1 MKRKLA
7 ILLIVIMLVSALST
21 LLVACQN
28 SNDGLRLYLYSPDN
42 NKMKAVYNDM
52 LQEFTNE
59 TGIKVNAVYVAKDN
73 YNTKLQNSF
82 SSGDKSP
89 DVFYLD
95 QPVLSDI
102 ANLCLDLSEGFFAEE
117 GEEGI
122 HLSDFYQCALDTVYY
137 KGKVLAVP
145 FSLTTSIILY
155 NKDLVTSVPKDWEE
169 WINTDV
175 ADGKA
180 LFGGLGSAG
189 YLSWYFQAFLKSAG
203 GDLVKDGQVT
213 FNDEHGVAAAQ
224 MIANLYAKSPQSVR
238 DSANAFTNGNV
249 YYRLA
254 HNSDIYNAW
263 ASNPTFC
270 ESSVGA
276 TLFIPQKESQTSYSN
291 IGGENIA
298 IAKNSSNIEGAKKL
312 VKFLLREE
320 NVDKAI
326 ANNFSANKNY
336 AKVRTSDPVTGAQ
349 YSQKLQE
356 TMAVVLEQLNYATA
370 RPVVKGLIEVN
381 DNYLAQALASIL
393 DNNANIQ
400 ESLDLAK
407 QQAERT
413 FVFE

>member
-7 ILLIVIMLVSALST
+7 ILLVVIMLVSALST
-21 LLVACQN
+21 LLVACQK

-42 NKMKAVYNDM
+42 DNMKTVYEDM
-52 LQEFTNE
+52 LKDFTNE

-73 YNTKLQNSF
+73 YNTKLKNAF
-82 SSGDKSP
+82 SSGGKAP

-102 ANLCLDLSEGFFAEE
+102 ANLCLNLNEGFFAEE

-137 KGKVLAVP
+137 KGEVLAVP

-155 NKDLVTSVPKDWEE
+155 NKDLVTSVPKDWNE

-175 ADGKA
+175 ANGKA
-180 LFGGLGSAG
+180 LFGTLGSAG

-203 GDLVKDGQVT
+203 GDLVKDGKVT
-213 FNDEHGVAAAQ
+213 FNDEHGFDAAL
-224 MIANLYAKSPQSVR
+224 MIANLYAKSPRSVT
-238 DSANAFTNGNV
+238 DSSNAFTNGNV

-263 ASNPTFC
+263 ATNPDFC
-270 ESSVGA
+270 ENHVGA

-298 IAKNSSNIEGAKKL
+298 IAKNSSNVEGAKKL
-312 VKFLLREE
+312 VEFLLREE

-326 ANNFSANKNY
+326 ANNFSANKKY
-336 AKVRTSDPVTGAQ
+336 AKVRTSDPITGAQ

-381 DNYLAQALASIL
+381 DNYLAQALANIL
-393 DNNANIQ
+393 DNGANIQ
-400 ESLDLAK
+400 EALDLAK
-407 QQAERT
+407 TQAERT